1 MGLSPL
7 FTEQF
12 WGQGIPFPY
21 DEIIDVRSPSE
32 FAEDHI
38 PGAINLPVLDN
49 AERAEVGTIY
59 KQVSTFKARKVGA
72 ALVSRNISHH
82 LEEHFAHKDK
92 DYQPLIYCW
101 RGGQR
106 SGSMATVLVQIG
118 WRVTLLQGGYK
129 TYRTHVRQQLQTL
142 PERFTYQ
149 ILAGSTGT
157 GKTHV
162 LKRLAQQGAQVL
174 DLEGLAQHRG
184 SLLGALWDIA
194 QPTQKYFESLLLEQ
208 FQQFD
213 AREPVWVEAESNKI
227 GQVYIPQSL
236 WQKMQQA
243 EGIEL
248 QMPLDKRIEHLLDE
262 YPHLVTHPEVLKT
275 KLQQLKSRYG
285 KQQLEEW
292 NHLIDAQQWQKFV
305 GMLLE
310 QHYDPSYTHSFQRC
324 YPKVQ
329 KTASLLDTSAEQ
341 IDRLIH
347 ILIPAP
353 PADVLAHEQNAIGD
367 AIHASSRPH

>member
-1 MGLSPL
+1 MSLSPL

-12 WGQGIPFPY
+12 WGRGVPFPY

-32 FAEDHI
+32 FGEDHI
-38 PGAINLPVLDN
+38 PDAINLPVLED
-49 AERAEVGTIY
+49 AERAEVGTLY
-59 KQVSTFKARKVGA
+59 KQVSPFSARKVGA
-72 ALVSRNISHH
+72 AMVSRNISRH
-82 LEEHFAHKDK
+82 LESHFADKDK

-106 SGSMATVLVQIG
+106 SGSMAKVLVQIG

-129 TYRTHVRQQLQTL
+129 TYRAHVRQQLQDL
-142 PERFTYQ
+142 PEQFTFR

-162 LKRLAQQGAQVL
+162 LKRLAQRGVQVL

-184 SLLGALWDIA
+184 SLLGALWEIS

-213 AREPVWVEAESNKI
+213 PTQPIWVEAESNKI
-227 GQVYIPQSL
+227 GQVYIPQTL

-243 EGIEL
+243 EGIEI
-248 QMPLDKRIEHLLDE
+248 QMPLAKRIEHLLEE
-262 YPHLVTHPEVLKT
+262 YPHLVTHPEVLKQ
-275 KLQQLKSRYG
+275 KLEQLKSRHG
-285 KQQLEEW
+285 KQQLEVW
-292 NHLIDAQQWQKFV
+292 NHLIDTQQWEMFI

-310 QHYDPSYTHSFQRC
+310 QHYDPSYMHSFYRC
-324 YPKVQ
+324 YPNVQ
-329 KTASLLDTSAEQ
+329 KTALLLDTSGEQ
-341 IDRLIH
+341 IDRFIH
-347 ILIPAP
+347 NVLVPAQSP
-353 PADVLAHEQNAIGD
+353 LGNSIY
-367 AIHASSRPH
+367 ASSRPH

>member
-12 WGQGIPFPY
+12 WGQGVPFPY
-21 DEIIDVRSPSE
+21 DEIIDVRAPSE

-38 PGAINLPVLDN
+38 PGAVNLPVLDD
-49 AERAEVGTIY
+49 AERAEVGTLY

-72 ALVSRNISHH
+72 AMVSRSISRH
-82 LEEHFAHKDK
+82 LEGHFAHKDK
-92 DYQPLIYCW
+92 DYRPLIYCW

-129 TYRTHVRQQLQTL
+129 TYRAHVRQQLQDL
-142 PERFTYQ
+142 PEQFTYR
-149 ILAGSTGT
+149 ILAGATGT

-162 LKRLAQQGAQVL
+162 LQRLAQRRAQVL

-184 SLLGALWDIA
+184 SLLGALWEIS

-208 FQQFD
+208 FQSWD
-213 AREPVWVEAESNKI
+213 PKEPVWVEAESSKI
-227 GQVYIPQSL
+227 GQVYIPQTL

-243 EGIEL
+243 EGLEI
-248 QMPLDKRIEHLLDE
+248 QMPLGKRIEHLIAE
-262 YPHLVTHPEVLKT
+262 YPHLITHPELLKA
-275 KLQQLKSRYG
+275 KLQQLKSRHG

-292 NHLIDAQQWQKFV
+292 NHLIDTQQWETFI

-310 QHYDPSYTHSFQRC
+310 QHYDPTYRHSFHRS
-324 YPKVQ
+324 YPNVQ
-329 KTASLLDTSAEQ
+329 KTAALLDTSVEQ

-347 ILIPAP
+347 SFLVPVPAQ
-353 PADVLAHEQNAIGD
+353 AVDVLSPAKRRA
-367 AIHASSRPH
+367 P

>member
-82 LEEHFAHKDK
+82 LEGHFAHKDK

-106 SGSMATVLVQIG
+106 SGSLATVLVQIG

-162 LKRLAQQGAQVL
+162 LNRLAQQGAQVL

-184 SLLGALWDIA
+184 SLLGALWETA

-213 AREPVWVEAESNKI
+213 AKESVWVEAESNKI
-227 GQVYIPQSL
+227 GQVYIPQTL

-262 YPHLVTHPEVLKT
+262 YPHLVTHPEVLKA

-292 NHLIDAQQWQKFV
+292 NHLIDTQQWEKFV

-310 QHYDPSYTHSFQRC
+310 QHYDPSYTHSFHRC
-324 YPKVQ
+324 YPNVQ

-353 PADVLAHEQNAIGD
+353 PADVLAHEQNIGD